1 MAVRALPEL
10 RRLGKALE
18 GVHGRQFFAY
28 AMSAGGT
35 MAAGLV
41 LVLILVRVLPA
52 EAYGGLVLTKA
63 LMLVVISLAGLGL
76 SQAAVRW
83 GGSKERENLVLGTVL
98 GGASFAALPAA
109 ALLVALIMVFADRLK
124 LVVTLPLVTAIFV
137 LVFSYILN
145 NELVNWWRARH
156 QAKHHAL
163 VSTLRAIQQ
172 MVAITVGVLLTNNV
186 AGYVYGLATGELLLL
201 GWLGYGYRRR
211 LIFQPK
217 LLGEMLR
224 YGGPHTLVI
233 ASGFILNYVDR
244 YMLSFLTNS
253 NALVAYYDAV
263 SMVVVSALAVLVRP
277 FNLYLFPA
285 YTKRFEEEGR
295 DSTIRLVNRAQRL
308 FLIASLGVATVVVLL
323 RKPLLHLLF
332 PPDYSNSAS
341 IFALVAYATILNGVF
356 MATVAGL
363 NISKRTAMVGVASVV
378 AVMANLV
385 ANWFLIPMYG
395 INGAALGTVISSLVQ
410 LAVGY
415 YYSRAV
421 LAVALPLGLIIGGA
435 LWLGLVNWVV
445 S

>member
-1 MAVRALPEL
+1 MAARALPEL

-18 GVHGRQFFAY
+18 GVHARQFLAY
-28 AMSAGGT
+28 AMSVGGT
-35 MAAGLV
+35 MVAGLV
-41 LVLILVRVLPA
+41 LVLILVRLLSA

-63 LMLVVISLAGLGL
+63 LLLVVISLAGLGL

-83 GGSKERENLVLGTVL
+83 SGSKEGEDLVLGTVL
-98 GGASFAALPAA
+98 AGASFAALPAA
-109 ALLVALIMVFADRLK
+109 ILLVGLMMFFADRLK
-124 LVVTLPLVTAIFV
+124 LVIDLPLIGFTFV
-137 LVFSYILN
+137 LVLSYILN
-145 NELVNWWRARH
+145 NELVNWRRAQH
-156 QAKHHAL
+156 QARRHAL
-163 VSTLRAIQQ
+163 VSTLRAMQQ
-172 MVAITVGVLLTNNV
+172 MVAITVGVLLMKNA
-186 AGYVYGLATGELLLL
+186 AGYIYGLATGELLLL
-201 GWLGYGYRRR
+201 GWLVYGYRGR
-211 LIFQPK
+211 IAFQAG

-224 YGGPHTLVI
+224 YGWPHTFVI
-233 ASGFILNYVDR
+233 ASGFMLNYADR
-244 YMLSFLTNS
+244 YMLSFLTDS
-253 NALVAYYDAV
+253 NALVAYYDAA

-308 FLIASLGVATVVVLL
+308 FLIAGLGVATVVVLL
-323 RKPLLHLLF
+323 REPLLRLLF
-332 PPDYSNSAS
+332 PAEYSNAAS
-341 IFALVAYATILNGVF
+341 IFALVAYATVLNGVF

-363 NISKRTAMVGVASVV
+363 YISKRTAMVGVAAIV
-378 AVMANLV
+378 AVMANLA

-395 INGAALGTVISSLVQ
+395 INGAALGTAISSLVQ

-421 LAVALPLGLIIGGA
+421 LPVTLPLGLMIGGA